1 MDSDLTPN
9 RLDEDLQKARDM
21 YYHLL
26 QEGLE
31 AISLMQT
38 IAQETEHPR
47 SIEVLSGLLGQMGDI
62 NGKII
67 DLHKKEKDIKRKEI
81 NQVSLNDETAGAAYI
96 GTVADLQR
104 MITSKHNS
112 NMIDISPQD
121 ITEKQ
126 NAE

>member
-1 MDSDLTPN
+1 MDSDLAPN
-9 RLDEDLQKARDM
+9 RLEEDLQKARDM

-26 QEGLE
+26 QEGME

-38 IAQETEHPR
+38 IAQDTEHPR

-81 NQVSLNDETAGAAYI
+81 NQVSLTDETQGAAYI

-104 MITSKHNS
+104 MITSKHNN
-112 NMIDISPQD
+112 NMIDISPSEISD
-121 ITEKQ
+121 KN
-126 NAE
+126 NAD